1 MFFSCFF
8 DSFLGEQG
16 AFLGDFVVFLS
27 VLLGFSWGK
36 GFSLCFRFFLMIQ
49 LHRFFLTDL
58 TAQVVLCL
66 RSLRFQVAIK
76 NFRRIKFHAV
86 LQLHNLHEHT

>member
-49 LHRFFLTDL
+49 LHRFFPY
-58 TAQVVLCL
+58 
-66 RSLRFQVAIK
+66 
-76 NFRRIKFHAV
+76 
-86 LQLHNLHEHT
+86 